1 MSLWEQPSFLV
12 AFGLC
17 LVCLS
22 TFVSGTQ
29 AAQEARPGA
38 IVFLILTALVYALY
52 RSKLGWGAVPTRGW
66 LPSRHFTRRRWF
78 GLGIYFLLVVSV
90 AGGLSTPRKA
100 GSPGAA
106 EAPWT
111 KGMTATTCGDWLSV
125 MTDRQRQAFAEALL
139 AYDLSRPH
147 GPALDQ
153 TTATEYASVITD
165 TCRNDSP
172 SSLVVQ

>member
-1 MSLWEQPSFLV
+1 MPLDVRVWYAGSPGGSPRSDRLPDPHRPRV
-12 AFGLC
+12 RP
-17 LVCLS
+17 LS
-22 TFVSGTQ
+22 V
-29 AAQEARPGA
+29 EARLGRCADPRLA
-38 IVFLILTALVYALY
+38 AESPLHPAPLVRA
-52 RSKLGWGAVPTRGW
+52 
-66 LPSRHFTRRRWF
+66 
-78 GLGIYFLLVVSV
+78 GIYFLLVVSV

-172 SSLVVQ
+172 SSLVVS